1 MAGARTYLRGSTG
14 WARHDERSDL
24 DATDESTNFRGQ
36 HGLAFDRWDRHCAR
50 RGRAGLVEAD
60 SRRERKLY
68 QWDLVAAGIAS
79 VGIQSAVLRV
89 GRAQGRP
96 CHRDG
101 WRVQL
106 L

>member
-1 MAGARTYLRGSTG
+1 MARARTYLRGSTG

-24 DATDESTNFRGQ
+24 DATHESTNFRGQ
-36 HGLAFDRWDRHCAR
+36 HGPPFDRWDRHGAR

-60 SRRERKLY
+60 SRRELKLY

-79 VGIQSAVLRV
+79 GGIQSSVLRV
-89 GRAQGRP
+89 GRIEGRA